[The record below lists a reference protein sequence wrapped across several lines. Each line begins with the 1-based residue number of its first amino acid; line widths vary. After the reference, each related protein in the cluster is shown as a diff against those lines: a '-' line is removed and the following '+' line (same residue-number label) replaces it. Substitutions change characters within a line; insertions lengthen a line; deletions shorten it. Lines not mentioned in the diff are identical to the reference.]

1 MSAASCGPSSTAT
14 YAERVKEPR
23 RRTLQDVADA
33 AGLSKAAT
41 SYALRGLRGSSETQ
55 ARVARVASEL
65 GYTVDPVARAL
76 AGGRSSNVVIVG
88 SLRDLWQQD
97 LAVMLS
103 RALGGLSLNASIAD
117 VDASP
122 SREEAV
128 LAGLNSRQVEAVVAL
143 PVDPSAEYWA
153 DVPDEIRVVS
163 IGDALTHRPEAPV
176 VLFDNAAGVGT
187 GLRHLADLGHR
198 SVGVL
203 APALPATPGRP
214 AEMLATSLGAEL
226 GLDVTVTATPAAVG
240 EAAEATERLLRS
252 PARPT
257 ALLCLSDSIAFGA
270 YAAARR
276 VGLEVPR
283 ELSVLGYDDSAM
295 APLVEPQLS
304 TFAWDEAA
312 IVAAAVDALHTPA
325 DELDDASRRH
335 TFRPGFIPR
344 ASTAAPAV

>member
-1 MSAASCGPSSTAT
+1 MLI
-14 YAERVKEPR
+14 RVKEPR

-41 SYALRGLRGSSETQ
+41 SYALRGLRGSPETQ
-55 ARVARVASEL
+55 SRVLRVASEL

-103 RALGGLSLNASIAD
+103 RALAEQALSASIAD

-122 SREEAV
+122 AREEAV
-128 LAGLNSRQVEAVVAL
+128 LAALNSRQVDAVVAL
-143 PVDPSAEYWA
+143 PVDPSALYWA
-153 DVPDEIRVVS
+153 DVPDDIRLVS
-163 IGDALTHRPEAPV
+163 IGDALTHRPDSPV
-176 VLFDNAAGVGT
+176 VLFDNATGVGT
-187 GLRHLADLGHR
+187 GLRHLAELGHR
-198 SVGVL
+198 TVGVL

-226 GLDVTVTATPAAVG
+226 GLVVTVTATPAAVG
-240 EAAEATERLLRS
+240 EAADATERLLRTA
-252 PARPT
+252 PRPT

-276 VGLEVPR
+276 VGLEVPLD
-283 ELSVLGYDDSAM
+283 LSVLGYDDSAM

-304 TFAWDEAA
+304 TFAWDETA
-312 IVAAAVDALHTPA
+312 IVDAAVDALRAPL
-325 DELDDASRRH
+325 DELDAEPRRH
-335 TFRPGFIPR
+335 VFRPDFMPR
-344 ASTAAPAV
+344 GSTASPA

>member
-1 MSAASCGPSSTAT
+1 V
-14 YAERVKEPR
+14 RVKEPR

-33 AGLSKAAT
+33 AGLSKSAT
-41 SYALRGLRGSSETQ
+41 SYALRGLRGSTETQ
-55 ARVARVASEL
+55 ARVLRVAAEL

-88 SLRDLWQQD
+88 TLRDLWQQD

-103 RALGGLSLNASIAD
+103 RALGRLALNASIAD

-122 SREEAV
+122 TREEAV
-128 LAGLNSRQVEAVVAL
+128 LAALNSRQVDGVVVL

-163 IGDALTHRPEAPV
+163 IGDALTHRPDSPV
-176 VLFDNAAGVGT
+176 VLFDNASGVGT
-187 GLRHLADLGHR
+187 GLRHLAGLGHR
-198 SVGVL
+198 TVGVL

-214 AEMLATSLGAEL
+214 AEMLATSLGSEL

-240 EAAEATERLLRS
+240 EAADATERLLRS
-252 PARPT
+252 TSRPT

-312 IVAAAVDALHTPA
+312 IVDAAVDALHTPG
-325 DELDDASRRH
+325 DELDGGVRRQ
-335 TFRPGFIPR
+335 TFRPVFMPR
-344 ASTAAPAV
+344 GSTAAPGAPAAPAG